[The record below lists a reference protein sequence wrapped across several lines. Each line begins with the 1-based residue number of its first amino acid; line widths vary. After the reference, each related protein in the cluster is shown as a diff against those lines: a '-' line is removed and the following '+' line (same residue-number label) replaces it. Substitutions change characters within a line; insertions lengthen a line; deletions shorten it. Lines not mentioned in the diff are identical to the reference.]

1 MDPGER
7 VVGGDEGRVCMV
19 WGGRVGTDLGGKDCR
34 RGVKQA
40 KTDPGER
47 FFGDHGVRMERSLK
61 LKSRRILHSE
71 KSCFKSGGNLT

>member
-1 MDPGER
+1 MYG
-7 VVGGDEGRVCMV
+7 VGGV
-19 WGGRVGTDLGGKDCR
+19 VGTDLGGKDCR
-34 RGVKQA
+34 GGRRVKQA

-47 FFGDHGVRMERSLK
+47 FFGEHGVGMEGSLK

>member
-1 MDPGER
+1 MYG
-7 VVGGDEGRVCMV
+7 V
-19 WGGRVGTDLGGKDCR
+19 GGRVGTDLGGKDCR
-34 RGVKQA
+34 RGRRVKQA

-47 FFGDHGVRMERSLK
+47 FFGEHGVRMEGSLK